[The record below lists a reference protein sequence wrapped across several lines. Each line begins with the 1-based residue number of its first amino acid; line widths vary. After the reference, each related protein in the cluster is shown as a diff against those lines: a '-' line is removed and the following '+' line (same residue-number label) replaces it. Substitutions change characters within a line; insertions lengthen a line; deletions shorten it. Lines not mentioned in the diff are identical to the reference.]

1 MYTTRLLD
9 NRNRAHLDET
19 ADLIAQGEI
28 VAFGFSGI
36 FVFIGDADQRIAARR
51 IAVAKRQ
58 PLDKPLVL
66 ICAPEC
72 LDEFV
77 DLAAPAFRYHPFGVL
92 QQLQRQVYCLGM
104 ILPAARAGVPAY
116 MNHNR
121 TILNVWMEYPPHEP
135 ARYLQAQIRKRG
147 ARAFLGSSTNQHGQ
161 ATYVDAQ
168 HTLSVFGGTIPAI
181 VNHDLSRVPAQYRQ
195 SSTLVDFTGEFP
207 RLVRRGSLPIEEL
220 RFQLKRFGL
229 RRLLIEEPVAQT

>member
-1 MYTTRLLD
+1 VYTTRLLD
-9 NRNRAHLDET
+9 NRNQTHLDEA

-28 VAFGFSGI
+28 IAFGFNGI
-36 FVFIGDADQRIAARR
+36 FVFIGDADQPIAARR

-72 LDEFV
+72 LEEFV
-77 DLAAPAFRYHPFGVL
+77 DLAAPAFHYHPFGS
-92 QQLQRQVYCLGM
+92 LQRLQREVYCLGM
-104 ILPAARAGVPAY
+104 ILPAARTGVPTY
-116 MNHNR
+116 MNHNC

-147 ARAFLGSSTNQHGQ
+147 ARAFLGSSANQHGQ
-161 ATYVDAQ
+161 STYVDAQ
-168 HTLSVFGGTIPAI
+168 HTLRVFGGTIPAI
-181 VNHDLSRVPAQYRQ
+181 VNHDVSLVPLQHRQ

-207 RLVRRGSLPIEEL
+207 RLVRRGSVPIEEL
-220 RFQLKRFGL
+220 RFHLKRLGL
-229 RRLLIEEPVAQT
+229 RRLLVEEPVAQV